1 MKVMNGMKEM
11 KATRKRSLIPSSL
24 HFSIGILCLLLL
36 AGCSLID
43 DTLEDRTKEYEMDY
57 ELCLVTNFTTELHTQ
72 LGLET
77 DSSLA
82 ADLRE
87 HLKNIFT
94 DFAHD
99 VDLSFYDTQGD
110 SLRLYHDQ
118 HIMDANQQSYVLTL
132 PMRQYMHLAVAN
144 VVDNPVVGLTND
156 ERCHPSRLETVADGG
171 NLSARTQADTI
182 SSHTTGLFSAR
193 LPMDVKEG
201 VDQTFHVRLYM
212 ANCAAAL
219 VIDPRGHDISSLRVY
234 TTGFASRFNICD
246 STYTFAPQSPI
257 VQTSKVKRTSG
268 NEACYVSVN
277 FPSREPKEQKAP
289 AYSWGTRSVIETTEP
304 FIAKEGDEPL
314 WQFKAYITKADG
326 TTTET
331 ILSLRTPLRAG
342 QLKIIRGFVTDEGAV
357 QTKDHTVGVSVTL
370 NWEDGLHH
378 EIPL

>member
-1 MKVMNGMKEM
+1 MNGMKEM
-11 KATRKRSLIPSSL
+11 KATQKRSLIPSSL
-24 HFSIGILCLLLL
+24 HFSIGTLCLLLL

-43 DTLEDRTKEYEMDY
+43 DTLEDRAKEYEIDY

-156 ERCHPSRLETVADGG
+156 ERCHPSRLETMAGG
-171 NLSARTQADTI
+171 GTPARTQADTI

-246 STYTFAPQSPI
+246 STYTFAQQSPI
-257 VQTSKVKRTSG
+257 VQTSKVKTTGS
-268 NEACYVSVN
+268 EACYVSVN

-304 FIAKEGDEPL
+304 FIAKEGDETL

-357 QTKDHTVGVSVTL
+357 QTNDHAVGVSVTL
-370 NWEDGLHH
+370 NWEEGLHH
-378 EIPL
+378 EISL